1 MSTTSFSATT
11 LPLGNRFER
20 SPGWWAMVWAIVT
33 EASLFSYL
41 LFSYFYLASQARA
54 AWPPTGPLSLHL
66 ALPNTGLLILS
77 SVAVIW
83 GERGIRRGDQ
93 RRLRIGLLVAFLLGL
108 AFIVV
113 QGIEW
118 SDLPFGPRGQAHGA
132 LFYTITG
139 FHGAHVIV
147 GLLMLLAVQVWAWM
161 GTFTAER
168 HLGVTNAAMYWH
180 FVDVV
185 WLFVFTSLY
194 LSPRFA

>member
-1 MSTTSFSATT
+1 MSTTTFPAAT
-11 LPLGNRFER
+11 LSLGNRFDR
-20 SPGWWAMVWAIVT
+20 SPGWWAMVWTIVT
-33 EASLFSYL
+33 EASLFAYL

-54 AWPPTGPLSLHL
+54 PWPPRGPLSLEL
-66 ALPNTGLLILS
+66 ALPNTVLLILS

-83 GERGIRRGDQ
+83 AERGIRRGDQ
-93 RRLRIGLLVAFLLGL
+93 RRLRIGLLVGFLLGL
-108 AFIVV
+108 AFIVI

-118 SDLPFGPRGQAHGA
+118 SDQPFGPRSNAYGA
-132 LFYTITG
+132 LFFTITG

-161 GTFTAER
+161 GTFTEER

>member
-1 MSTTSFSATT
+1 MSTTSPSAA
-11 LPLGNRFER
+11 LPLGNRLDR

-33 EASLFSYL
+33 EASLFAYL
-41 LFSYFYLASQARA
+41 LFAYFYLASQAGGP
-54 AWPPTGPLSLHL
+54 WPPRGPLPLHL
-66 ALPNTGLLILS
+66 ALPNTALLLAS
-77 SVAVIW
+77 SAAVVW
-83 GERGIRRGDQ
+83 AERGIRRGNQ
-93 RRLRIGLLVAFLLGL
+93 ARLRAGLLVAFLLGL
-108 AFIVV
+108 AFIIV

-118 SDLPFGPRGQAHGA
+118 SDQSFGPRGNAFGA

-147 GLLMLLAVQVWAWM
+147 GLLMNLAVQVWAWM
-161 GTFTAER
+161 GTFTEKR